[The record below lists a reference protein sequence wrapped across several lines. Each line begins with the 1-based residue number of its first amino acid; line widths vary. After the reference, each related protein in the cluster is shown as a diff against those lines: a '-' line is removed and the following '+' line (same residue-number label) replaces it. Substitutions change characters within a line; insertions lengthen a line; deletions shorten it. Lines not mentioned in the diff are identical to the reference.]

1 MEKKEFQKL
10 FKDYMK
16 SKGFKIKGN
25 CGFKYIDGDY
35 AIGVWLDHHP
45 FTKGY
50 FVEYGAVYYPNN
62 KEHPLCTTG
71 DWSSRFYF
79 TSNSGDDLEQ
89 YGIGYLNKHFDRA
102 KVVDWFEYDELTE
115 EDFLKQMD
123 INMEKRFASV
133 YDKEFV
139 LNIYRSDWVKFRM
152 IPYDTVRKIC
162 SMIGLDAEEVILFRD
177 GYTTKQGGTKFLK
190 D

>member
-16 SKGFKIKGN
+16 SKGFTIKGSRTYKFLDDN
-25 CGFKYIDGDY
+25 YLV
-35 AIGVWLDHHP
+35 GVRLDHHP
-45 FTKGY
+45 FTRGY
-50 FVEYGAVYYPNN
+50 FIEYGVRYFPDNN
-62 KEHPLCTTG
+62 KNPFDRG
-71 DWSSRFYF
+71 DWSFCFWF
-79 TSNSGDDLEQ
+79 TANPGDDL
-89 YGIGYLNKHFDRA
+89 NKYDLGDLDKNCDRT

-139 LNIYRSDWVKFRM
+139 LNLYRNDWIYFRL